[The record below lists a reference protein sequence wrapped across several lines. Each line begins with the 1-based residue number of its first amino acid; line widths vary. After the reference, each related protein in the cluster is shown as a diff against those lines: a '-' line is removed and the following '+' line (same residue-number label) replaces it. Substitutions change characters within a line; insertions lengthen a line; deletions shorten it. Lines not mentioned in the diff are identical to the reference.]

1 MFQVGLEGSVNP
13 DHEKE
18 LKQEQET
25 WEKKTGILTYL
36 VDKEGEATF
45 RLCTIWSVSSVN
57 IRGVVTDEM
66 GEWSIC
72 IYYKHSLSS

>member
-1 MFQVGLEGSVNP
+1 MHHYTYLSVFCFSQVGLEGSVNP

-36 VDKEGEATF
+36 VDKEGEATV
-45 RLCTIWSVSSVN
+45 RLCTIRSASSFTNYIIVKSTS
-57 IRGVVTDEM
+57 TDM
-66 GEWSIC
+66 
-72 IYYKHSLSS
+72 